1 MTEGHDRM
9 SGSPARSSGEDP
21 PPSRAGG
28 HDPLS
33 DVLRNVR
40 LGGALFF
47 QVEATAP
54 WCVDVPESQAF
65 GAILF
70 RRARHL
76 ISYHI
81 AVEGSGFAAVPSAPR
96 MAFET
101 GDILV
106 IPHGDAYRIE
116 SAPGTEPEFD
126 REGTLQFFREM
137 AAGRLPFV
145 VHEGG
150 GGDPPA
156 RFVCGFLGCDSRPFN
171 PLLAQLPRLLR
182 IRRRAGG
189 ADLLDRLVDLTLAEM
204 QHERTGGTSL
214 RLGLSELL
222 FIEAIRRHLEALP
235 VGETGWLAGLRDPA
249 VGRALAALHARPQA
263 AWTLG
268 GLARDAGVSRSVL
281 AARFAD
287 LVGQPP
293 MQYLASWRM
302 QRAARLLADG
312 DATVG
317 AVAFEVGYGS
327 EAAFSRSFKRM
338 VGMSPAQWRRAAT
351 AGALEAG

>member
-9 SGSPARSSGEDP
+9 SGSPARSSGEVAP
-21 PPSRAGG
+21 PARAGG
-28 HDPLS
+28 QDPLS

-47 QVEATAP
+47 LVDATAP
-54 WCVDVPESQAF
+54 WCVDVPESEAYR
-65 GAILF
+65 AILF

-81 AVEGSGFAAVPSAPR
+81 AVEGSGFASVPGGKP
-96 MAFET
+96 MAFDT

-116 SAPGTEPEFD
+116 SAPGTVPEFD

-145 VHEGG
+145 VREGG

-171 PLLAQLPRLLR
+171 PLLTQLPRLLR

-204 QHERTGGTSL
+204 RRERTGGTSL

-235 VGETGWLAGLRDPA
+235 EGETGWLAGLRDPG

-268 GLARDAGVSRSVL
+268 DLAREAGLSRSVL
-281 AARFAD
+281 AARFAA
-287 LVGQPP
+287 LVGLPP
-293 MQYLASWRM
+293 MQYLARWRM

-312 DATVG
+312 DARVG

-327 EAAFSRSFKRM
+327 EAAFSRGFKRM
-338 VGMSPAQWRRAAT
+338 VGVSPAEWRRAAET
-351 AGALEAG
+351 G